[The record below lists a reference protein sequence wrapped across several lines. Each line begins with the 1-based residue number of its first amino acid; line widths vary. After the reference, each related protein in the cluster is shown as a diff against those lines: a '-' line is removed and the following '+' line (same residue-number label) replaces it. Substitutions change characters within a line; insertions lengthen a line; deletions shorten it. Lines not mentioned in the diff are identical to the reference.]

1 MACLL
6 LMFVCIYLCSYLILV
21 NYLECV
27 CTFALYLRVPVMESL
42 FRNGFPIL
50 LESNNKIA
58 CWLEERSEK
67 HYLHFQPIS
76 QPSVSEALNI
86 IQEKSIR
93 NTSKVRKFTIYRRI
107 KNLNGRILYKYSSV
121 VQKCISQGTT
131 NITLSLT
138 EEKFTPSENTVDQ
151 RWWWWS
157 Q

>member
-1 MACLL
+1 
-6 LMFVCIYLCSYLILV
+6 MFVCIYLCSYLILV

-50 LESNNKIA
+50 LENNNKIA
-58 CWLEERSEK
+58 YWLEERSEK
-67 HYLHFQPIS
+67 HYLHFQSIS
-76 QPSVSEALNI
+76 QASVSEALNI

-157 Q
+157 R

>member
-1 MACLL
+1 
-6 LMFVCIYLCSYLILV
+6 MFVCIYLCSYLILV

-50 LESNNKIA
+50 LENNNKIA

-67 HYLHFQPIS
+67 HYLHFQSIS
-76 QPSVSEALNI
+76 QASVSEALNI

>member
-1 MACLL
+1 
-6 LMFVCIYLCSYLILV
+6 MFVCIYLCSYLILV

-50 LESNNKIA
+50 LENNNKIA

-67 HYLHFQPIS
+67 HYLHFQSIS
-76 QPSVSEALNI
+76 QASVSEALNI

-157 Q
+157 R